1 MYLDIAT
8 KPSLYAA
15 LRQIDEDLADRAQ
28 AARCRRCDGP
38 LHSAAFT
45 RKPRGVDLPEPLKLR
60 LGLCC
65 GHCRRRTLP
74 PSVLFWGRRVYLGAV
89 LLVIATVWRG
99 RLEGAS
105 ARRLQQRFGV
115 TANTLR
121 RWRTYFV
128 HDVPNSAAFQ
138 RMRGVLSAAV
148 RNDALPGS
156 LLAVL
161 GGATDA
167 ALTDALV
174 LFATG

>member
-8 KPSLYAA
+8 KPSLYAG
-15 LRQIDEDLADRAQ
+15 LRQIDEDLAARTQ
-28 AARCRRCDGP
+28 AARCSHCGGP
-38 LHSAAFT
+38 LHAAAFA
-45 RKPRGVDLPEPLKLR
+45 RKPRGVDLPEPLRLR

-105 ARRLQQRFGV
+105 ALRLRQRFGV

-121 RWRTYFV
+121 RWRTYFAR
-128 HDVPNSAAFQ
+128 DVPVSAPFQ
-138 RMRGVLSAAV
+138 RMRGVLSAVA
-148 RNDALPGS
+148 RHDELPGS
-156 LLAVL
+156 LVAVL
-161 GGATDA
+161 GGATIEA
-167 ALTDALV
+167 VTDALV

>member
-8 KPSLYAA
+8 KPSLYAG
-15 LRQIDEDLADRAQ
+15 LRRIDEDLADQVRTAG
-28 AARCRRCDGP
+28 CPHCGGP
-38 LHSAAFT
+38 LHSAAFA
-45 RKPRGVDLPEPLKLR
+45 RKPRGVDLPEPLSLR

-65 GHCRRRTLP
+65 GRCRRRTLP

-105 ARRLQQRFGV
+105 ARRLRQRFGV

-121 RWRTYFV
+121 RWRSYFA
-128 HDVPNSAAFQ
+128 HDVPVSAAFQ

-148 RNDALPGS
+148 RHDALPGS
-156 LLAVL
+156 LLAAL
-161 GGATDA
+161 GGATA
-167 ALTDALV
+167 VAITDALV